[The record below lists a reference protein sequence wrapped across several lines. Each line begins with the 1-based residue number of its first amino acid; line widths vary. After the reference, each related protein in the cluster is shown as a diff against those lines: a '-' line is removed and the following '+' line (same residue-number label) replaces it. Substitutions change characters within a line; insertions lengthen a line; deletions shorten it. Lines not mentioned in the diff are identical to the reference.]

1 MKYLKKTEPNL
12 KNNFLPQ
19 CSSRAFYTSV
29 LTCRSLGCGHFGL
42 DSPVHTHDNY

>member
-29 LTCRSLGCGHFGL
+29 LTCRSLQRGVWRMTAPL
-42 DSPVHTHDNY
+42 L